1 MSRNNLI
8 CVVLLLMAECAWAA
22 PDSVFTIAHDAT
34 LSRSIDCSRTG
45 AWPSLEILKRAGC
58 LAQGGTIV
66 FAPGV
71 YRSDQYFFAENMS
84 GGLGHINLMGSEQYP
99 ITLTSSG
106 FNRSENIWPV
116 RFEGKFVIYNSRY
129 LTIRGI
135 DFQGE
140 TAQLV
145 GHSVLGI
152 GGAQHI
158 ELDQVRIRGYAS
170 GEGFEPSDKLSG
182 DCIKIDGGDDLTEHI
197 AVRNSEVAYCNE
209 DVMDVT
215 GRRHIVFEH
224 NHLHHAR
231 FLQIKGGSEHVRV
244 EHNRI
249 HDMMWGVKSG
259 GMDCSTDSA
268 PKYCGNPQHV
278 SIPVSERF
286 QGNDIRVANNHIS
299 NIRLGQGVMPSGW
312 RNVQIVDNTF
322 VNAALVIGS
331 YVIQFPEH
339 PLSAATAYF
348 DQAAHDYCAQYPEE
362 CGPCFAPISQCKRVK
377 LRSFNVTIQ
386 NNTFIYERA
395 ANNENT
401 ALNAFYLNSAQ
412 VTDRDSICLQ
422 GNQFIKPDDIRV
434 QFHADIKPTWRVH
447 PEAMK
452 CQTGAV
458 ASAQP
463 Q

>member
-1 MSRNNLI
+1 MRSNSLI
-8 CVVLLLMAECAWAA
+8 CVFLLLFAECAWAA
-22 PDSVFTIAHDAT
+22 PDTIFTVAHHAT
-34 LSRSIDCSRTG
+34 LSRSTDCSRAGT
-45 AWPSLEILKRAGC
+45 WPSLETLNRAGC

-71 YRSDQYFFAENMS
+71 YRSDQNFFAENMS
-84 GGLGHINLMGSEQYP
+84 GGYGHINLMGSEQYP
-99 ITLTSSG
+99 ITLTSVG
-106 FNRSENIWPV
+106 FKPSENIWPV

-135 DFQGE
+135 DIQGE
-140 TAQLV
+140 TAQRA

-158 ELDQVRIRGYAS
+158 ELDQVRILGYES

-209 DVMDVT
+209 DVIDVT
-215 GRRHIVFEH
+215 GRRHVVFER

-231 FLQIKGGSEHVRV
+231 FLQIKGGSLHIRV

-259 GMDCSTDSA
+259 GMDCSKESA
-268 PKYCGNPQHV
+268 PKYCGNPEHA
-278 SIPVSERF
+278 SIPIAQRF
-286 QGNDIRVANNHIS
+286 QGNDIRIANNHIS
-299 NIRLGQGVMPSGW
+299 NIRLGQAVMPAGW

-322 VNAALVIGS
+322 VNAALVNGS

-339 PLSAATAYF
+339 PMSASTAYF
-348 DQAAHDYCAQYPEE
+348 DQAAHDYCAQNPGE
-362 CGPCFAPISQCKRVK
+362 CGPCFAPMPQCKRVK

-386 NNTFIYERA
+386 NNTFVYERSHH
-395 ANNENT
+395 NENPV
-401 ALNAFYLNSAQ
+401 LNVLYMNSEQ

-422 GNQFIKPDDIRV
+422 VNQFSKPEDIRV
-434 QFHADIKPTWRVH
+434 QFHVDMKPTWRVH
-447 PEAMK
+447 PEATK
-452 CQTGAV
+452 CQAGAV
-458 ASAQP
+458 VSAQL